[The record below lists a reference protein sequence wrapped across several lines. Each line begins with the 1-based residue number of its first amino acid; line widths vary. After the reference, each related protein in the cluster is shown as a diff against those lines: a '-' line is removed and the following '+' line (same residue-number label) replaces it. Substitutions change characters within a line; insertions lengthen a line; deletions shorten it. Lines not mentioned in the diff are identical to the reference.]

1 MTRKLFWDDPY
12 RTNLSTSVTRVA
24 GDEIRLESTIFF
36 AFSGGQE
43 SDAGT
48 IGGVRVEEARKDGLD
63 IVYRM
68 APDHG
73 FAEGDGVEVAIDWA
87 RRYGLMRHHFAAEM
101 VLQLVYQKAP
111 GIVRIGAHIAP
122 SRARIDFEYASAL
135 TGLAVEAE
143 REANAL
149 VQSDRPILT
158 GFSDEPRQRRF
169 WRVEGF
175 AQVSC
180 GGTHP
185 RSTGEIGIVK
195 VRRRNP
201 GKGKERLE
209 VEAG

>member
-1 MTRKLFWDDPY
+1 MTQRLFWDDPY
-12 RTNLSTSVTRVA
+12 RTNLMTFVTGVA
-24 GDEIRLESTIFF
+24 GDEIRLQSTIFF

-43 SDAGT
+43 SDGGT
-48 IGGVRVEEARKDGLD
+48 IGGVRVEEARADGLD

-68 APDHG
+68 ASGHG
-73 FAEGDGVEVAIDWA
+73 LTEGDAVEVAIDWP

-101 VLQLVYQKAP
+101 ILQLVYQKAP
-111 GIVRIGAHIAP
+111 EIVRIGAHIAP
-122 SRARIDFEYASAL
+122 QRARIDFEYAGAL
-135 TGLAVEAE
+135 TGLAIEAE

-158 GFSDEPRQRRF
+158 GFSDEPSQRRF

-175 AQVSC
+175 AQMSC

-185 RSTGEIGIVK
+185 RSTGEIGVVR

-209 VEAG
+209 IEAG